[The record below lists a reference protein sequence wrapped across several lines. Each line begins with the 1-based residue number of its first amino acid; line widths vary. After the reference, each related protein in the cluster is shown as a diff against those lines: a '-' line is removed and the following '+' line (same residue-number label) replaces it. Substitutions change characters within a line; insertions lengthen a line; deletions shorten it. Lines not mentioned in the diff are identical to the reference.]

1 MRKGCKS
8 ISSGGQ
14 YVILHSKME
23 EENWS
28 YAGLTQEIGF
38 GQQSYSDWRGW

>member
-1 MRKGCKS
+1 MKKVEVPLWVLAHPGQMRKGCKS

-23 EENWS
+23 EEN
-28 YAGLTQEIGF
+28 
-38 GQQSYSDWRGW
+38 